1 METVSCPES
10 SSCHGPQLGTCHKDI
25 LSVYLSAVFMYL
37 LSSGCVAAECRPP
50 PADCQ
55 ILVLVTTVPSTA
67 HHTSLTHDRNFSPF
81 LPPSC
86 STAVLQRCSRDLC
99 SSAVLCSPVLSTGST
114 VVMKAAPA
122 PAFRGIIPST
132 GTFSYQAG
140 GRK

>member
-55 ILVLVTTVPSTA
+55 ILVLVITVPSTA

-86 STAVLQRCSRDLC
+86 STAVLQYCSIAALQPGPVQLGRVVLPRTVDWVHCCDESC
-99 SSAVLCSPVLSTGST
+99 SSSSFPRHN
-114 VVMKAAPA
+114 P
-122 PAFRGIIPST
+122 
-132 GTFSYQAG
+132 
-140 GRK
+140 